1 MSSTHIPPRRA
12 RALFAVLLALG
23 CGERTPRTITEDG
36 VPVVVQPA
44 RHGSAAT
51 HVLEDRVVRDIG
63 GLKERSED
71 EFDHGNG
78 FLTGLSRSDGGLAVI
93 DQHRVRLFDSSGA
106 PIAVVG
112 RQGRGPG
119 EFLGLTLLCRL
130 ADDRIVVFD
139 QARRATVITVS
150 GEIEQQTTMPELAF
164 VSEGCFDDG
173 SLLVQTFTRNMSAE
187 VSEMPA
193 VHMRVDGSVIDTLGR
208 FPMTGFRGVSQYM
221 RLHVRGR
228 HVYVSDPRKSEVR
241 RYTADGTLDRMLR
254 TEDSPRRMPEGEAQ
268 RWLGG
273 PVAAAG
279 SGASRAERAPRAAE
293 VTWPFYR
300 DLHIDASG
308 RVWIRDFPED
318 DEAPDRYAIYD
329 STFAFV
335 GRLDVARG
343 SRRVITNPPPG
354 APATAP
360 GSAPELV
367 DARGDEVVLLIRDA
381 DGAAHFVTR
390 RLRPRDD

>member
-1 MSSTHIPPRRA
+1 MSSMHIPHRRA
-12 RALFAVLLALG
+12 RALCAVLLALG
-23 CGERTPRTITEDG
+23 CSERTPRTITEDG
-36 VPVVVQPA
+36 VPVVVHPA

-71 EFDHGNG
+71 EFAHTNG
-78 FLTGLSRSDGGLAVI
+78 WLTGILRSDGGLAVI
-93 DQHRVRLFDSSGA
+93 DEYRVRLFDGSGVQV
-106 PIAVVG
+106 AVVG
-112 RQGRGPG
+112 RQGWGPG
-119 EFLGLTLLCRL
+119 EFVQLSSICR
-130 ADDRIVVFD
+130 ATDDRVIVLD
-139 QARRATVITVS
+139 QTRRVTEIDAS
-150 GEIEQQTTMPELAF
+150 GSIRQQTSLPELA
-164 VSEGCFDDG
+164 SMSDGCFEDG
-173 SLLVQTFTRNMSAE
+173 SFLLETIPTKLQTE
-187 VSEMPA
+187 VSESPA
-193 VHMRVDGSVIDTLGR
+193 VRLRVDGTMVDTIGT
-208 FPMTGFRGVSQYM
+208 FPSYGFRGISQYV
-221 RLHVRGR
+221 RLHVHGR
-228 HVYVSDPRKSEVR
+228 FVYVSDPRRSEVR
-241 RYTADGTLDRMLR
+241 RYTSDGTLERILR
-254 TEDSPRRMPEGEAQ
+254 TEDSPRRMPAREAQ

-279 SGASRAERAPRAAE
+279 SGTTRNERAPNVAE

-335 GRLDVARG
+335 GRVDVPRVPARDA
-343 SRRVITNPPPG
+343 PDQPAG
-354 APATAP
+354 AARKRIGFAP
-360 GSAPELV
+360 KIV
-367 DARGDEVVLLIRDA
+367 DAIGDEVVLLERDA